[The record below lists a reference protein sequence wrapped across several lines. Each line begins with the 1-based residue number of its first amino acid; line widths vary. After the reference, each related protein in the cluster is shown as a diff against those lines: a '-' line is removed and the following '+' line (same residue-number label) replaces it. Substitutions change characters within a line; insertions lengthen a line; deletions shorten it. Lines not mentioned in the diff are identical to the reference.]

1 MYMYMSVYTRGAKT
15 HSRDQKICPCDVNQG
30 RPTRGPRKG
39 FEWFTQYFLKP
50 SVASSLAEMENRF
63 V

>member
-1 MYMYMSVYTRGAKT
+1 MYIPGVQKHGRALAP
-15 HSRDQKICPCDVNQG
+15 RDLKICPCDVNQG

-50 SVASSLAEMENRF
+50 SVASSLAEMEDRF